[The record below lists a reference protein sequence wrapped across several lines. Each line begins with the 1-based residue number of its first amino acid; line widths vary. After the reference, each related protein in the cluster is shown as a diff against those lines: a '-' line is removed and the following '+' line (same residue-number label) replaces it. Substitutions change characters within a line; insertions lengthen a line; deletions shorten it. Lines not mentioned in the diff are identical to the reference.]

1 MITNT
6 LWINEKKVIHKIKQL
21 IKNGE
26 KVSETHIL
34 CLSKIHEFIQ
44 KQKKRKRIYDEDEIT
59 SNFMSNYKLSYERL
73 CLKIENT
80 RIVQKCLINIQNE
93 MEITEIISIIC
104 VKKNLPKNC
113 ISKNIFTFIKI
124 KFEYD

>member
-6 LWINEKKVIHKIKQL
+6 LWINEKQVIHKIKQL
-21 IKNGE
+21 IQNGE

-44 KQKKRKRIYDEDEIT
+44 KQKKIKCIYGDEI
-59 SNFMSNYKLSYERL
+59 NYFMSNSKLFYKKL

-80 RIVQKCLINIQNE
+80 GIVQKCLINIQKE

-113 ISKNIFTFIKI
+113 ISKNIFTFLKI
-124 KFEYD
+124 NFEYD